1 MRTYE
6 VVPAGGGLEEKIIS
20 AASGVQQKQTIWRWI
35 DGVFEEF
42 RLPAPAFCLALF
54 LLIGFAAGIA
64 TYGDRD
70 AYPASDSLIEQLL
83 YEEEY
88 PL

>member
-1 MRTYE
+1 MRIYE
-6 VVPAGGGLEEKIIS
+6 VVPASSGLEEKITN
-20 AASGVQQKQTIWRWI
+20 AAAGVRQKQTIWRWI

-54 LLIGFAAGIA
+54 LFIGFAAGVA
-64 TYGDRD
+64 TYGDGD
-70 AYPASDSLIEQLL
+70 AYPASNSVIEQLL
-83 YEEEY
+83 YGEEY